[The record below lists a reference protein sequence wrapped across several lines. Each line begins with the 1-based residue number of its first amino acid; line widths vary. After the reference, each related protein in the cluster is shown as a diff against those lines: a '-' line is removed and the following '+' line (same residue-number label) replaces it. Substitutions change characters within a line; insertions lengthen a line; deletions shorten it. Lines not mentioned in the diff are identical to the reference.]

1 MRSVIFERLRRQT
14 AAAIA
19 CGAMAMACVVGGAP
33 SASASTF
40 DLPPPGDDLV
50 GHVQIVTA
58 RQQDTL
64 LDIARRYDVGYD
76 EIRMANPGVDVWLPG
91 AGTRVVVPT
100 RFILPKPWSGI
111 VVNVAEMRLFYFPKA
126 TPKEPGKVV
135 TFPVSIGRGNWE
147 TPVATT
153 RVVDKIRNPSW
164 TPPASI
170 RKEHEQM
177 GEPPLPPVVPGGPGN
192 PLGLFALQL
201 GLPGYLIHGTN
212 KPFGV
217 GMRVSHGCIRLY
229 PRNIKEL
236 FQMVPVGTPVRIIN
250 RPEQVGWDN
259 GRVYV
264 EAYPSKGDKGAVSQR
279 LAAVRKAVQQE
290 VARVPGR
297 VADNIDWTDVRRAL
311 QQPSGMPVDVTVG
324 TREASSASLRSSNP
338 RP

>member
-1 MRSVIFERLRRQT
+1 M
-14 AAAIA
+14 AA
-19 CGAMAMACVVGGAP
+19 GAP
-33 SASASTF
+33 AAQASTF

-100 RFILPKPWSGI
+100 RFILPKSWKGI

-126 TPKEPGKVV
+126 KPKEPGKVI

-147 TPVATT
+147 TPVART
-153 RVVDKIRNPSW
+153 RVAAKLKNPSW

-177 GEPPLPPVVPGGPGN
+177 GEPPLPAVVPGGPGN

-201 GLPGYLIHGTN
+201 ALPGYLIHGTN
-212 KPFGV
+212 KPYGV

-229 PRNIKEL
+229 PRNIKAL
-236 FQMVPVGTPVRIIN
+236 FKVVPVGTPVRIIN
-250 RPEQVGWDN
+250 RPEQVGWDD

-264 EAYPSKGDKGAVSQR
+264 EAYPSKGKKGLVDRR
-279 LAAVRKAVQQE
+279 LAVIRKAVQQE

-297 VADNIDWTDVRRAL
+297 TASDIDWTDVRRAL
-311 QQPSGMPVDVTVG
+311 AQPSGMPVNVTVG
-324 TREASSASLRSSNP
+324 TREASAAASSSNP
-338 RP
+338 HP